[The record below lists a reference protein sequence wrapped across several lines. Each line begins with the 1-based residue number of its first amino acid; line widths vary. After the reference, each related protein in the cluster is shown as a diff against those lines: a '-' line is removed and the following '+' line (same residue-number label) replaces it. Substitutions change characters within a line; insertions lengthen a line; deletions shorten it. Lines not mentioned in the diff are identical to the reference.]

1 MEPTRYC
8 SYASQSHQ
16 IKSRYNSFLV
26 STTPPTQ
33 LMQSNDTL
41 LTPGTPKVSVVM
53 LILPVPAHALHLLV
67 VEVHAL
73 AAFSVASAWTRAAVK
88 ATVGFAAGA
97 AAAGFAAAAAAE
109 GMEDIVG
116 KKGRKKQRK
125 ESWTLN

>member
-1 MEPTRYC
+1 
-8 SYASQSHQ
+8 
-16 IKSRYNSFLV
+16 
-26 STTPPTQ
+26 
-33 LMQSNDTL
+33 MQSNDTL

-53 LILPVPAHALHLLV
+53 PILPVPAHALHLLV

-97 AAAGFAAAAAAE
+97 AAAGFAVAAAE

-116 KKGRKKQRK
+116 KKGRKKECK